1 MSVSV
6 MRGKRRLYS
15 LMRERMLYFLLLTGK
30 QDCKGDKY
38 MKKSIY
44 KPNEL
49 RALTNVKESNKI
61 K

>member
-1 MSVSV
+1 
-6 MRGKRRLYS
+6 
-15 LMRERMLYFLLLTGK
+15 MRERMLYFLLLTGK

-49 RALTNVKESNKI
+49 RAPTNVKESNKI